1 MTTQPP
7 GESGTQAVP
16 TCYRHPDRETYV
28 RCQRCERPICPD
40 CMRDAAVGFQCP
52 ECVAEGNKGV
62 RQAQAVFGGGAVT
75 TPYVTWGLLILN
87 VLAYIV
93 QSVFPQVVS
102 YYGMAA
108 GAVAHGEWWR
118 LLTGSFLHSPLGG
131 GGFSLTHIL
140 FNMLALYIIGPEL
153 ERWLG
158 AARFLALYLLS
169 ALGGSVA
176 IYLLSEFLTVGASG
190 AIYGMFGALFVIAKK
205 LGRDVRGLLWLIGIN
220 VAITLLFPLLQ
231 MIPALGGLPGVSWQG
246 HLGGLVTG
254 VVVSVIMAYAP
265 ARNRTTVQLAGC
277 AAVLLLLT
285 ATVVLLPPYAYDEF
299 VRNIPG

>member
-62 RQAQAVFGGGAVT
+62 RQVQAVFGGGAVT

-87 VLAYIV
+87 VLAYIAENV
-93 QSVFPQVVS
+93 SDQVLNGLAMS
-102 YYGMAA
+102 S
-108 GAVAHGEWWR
+108 GAVAYGGEWWR
-118 LLTGSFLHSPLGG
+118 LITGAFLHSPLDAGS
-131 GGFSLTHIL
+131 FALTHIL
-140 FNMLALYIIGPEL
+140 FNMWALYAIGPEL
-153 ERWLG
+153 ERRLG
-158 AARFLALYLLS
+158 STRFLALYLLS

-176 IYLLSEFLTVGASG
+176 VYLFGIAAVGASG
-190 AIYGMFGALFVIAKK
+190 AIYGMFGALFVVSRK
-205 LGRDVRGLLWLIGIN
+205 LGYDVRGVLWLIGIN
-220 VAITLLFPLLQ
+220 VVITFMVPN
-231 MIPALGGLPGVSWQG
+231 ISWQG

-254 VVVSVIMAYAP
+254 VVVAAALVHAP

-277 AAVLLLLT
+277 AAVLLILV
-285 ATVVLLPPYAYDEF
+285 AVVALLPPYAFDTAL
-299 VRNIPG
+299 RNGIFG